1 MNQLTDN
8 MYIDDG
14 YSDEALR
21 KREEIREHISWFRE
35 FLTFGTSLPEHI
47 RRRYGLEEDYQ
58 RYKKL
63 EIQVHRMPAE
73 PDCRG
78 YGKEQR
84 MKELCEAGR
93 AKGKITLAVEKAYES
108 ICPAPARDYLEEK
121 YQELLYLRGMVYRKD
136 YDDPMWYKPE
146 ILNKYGIDHK
156 GPRET
161 VLKQVEKAYRELD
174 ARFCRMTGKKPDA
187 DELFGKP
194 AVRQSVSAQKE
205 APENGARENRMCRR
219 KGRRPGF

>member
-1 MNQLTDN
+1 MNQQTDN
-8 MYIDDG
+8 MYIDDR

-58 RYKKL
+58 RFKKL

-93 AKGKITLAVEKAYES
+93 AKGKITLAVEKAY
-108 ICPAPARDYLEEK
+108 
-121 YQELLYLRGMVYRKD
+121 
-136 YDDPMWYKPE
+136 
-146 ILNKYGIDHK
+146 
-156 GPRET
+156 
-161 VLKQVEKAYRELD
+161 RELD

-194 AVRQSVSAQKE
+194 AVRQSVPAQKE